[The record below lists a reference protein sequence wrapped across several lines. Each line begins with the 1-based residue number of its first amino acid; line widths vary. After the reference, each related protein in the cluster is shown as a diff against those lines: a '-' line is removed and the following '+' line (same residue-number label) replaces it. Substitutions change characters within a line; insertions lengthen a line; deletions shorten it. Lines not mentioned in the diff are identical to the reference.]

1 MIFIDKRFPVWFSA
15 RKILFKLLLSKLW
28 QKQYFILILLSHSI
42 THLPLPHLKT
52 KVRDRLDTERDI
64 FHLIF
69 GVNDGGL
76 DLNQCITFTFWFMQ
90 MKIAFESAPCTR
102 LPPSNAH
109 FCCLV
114 EQENRLDFSCSCK
127 NIHSGLTDNRPI
139 PYICILQLPLQS
151 DTPDMIRVRVFATF
165 NVL

>member
-1 MIFIDKRFPVWFSA
+1 MTRIFIGKSFSVCFLA
-15 RKILFKLLLSKLW
+15 RKNLFKLLLSKLW
-28 QKQYFILILLSHSI
+28 QKQYFMLILLSHSI

-52 KVRDRLDTERDI
+52 KDRDRLDTERDI

-69 GVNDGGL
+69 GANDGGL

-90 MKIAFESAPCTR
+90 LKITFESAPCTR
-102 LPPSNAH
+102 LPPPNAH

-127 NIHSGLTDNRPI
+127 NLLSGWTDQFRIFVFGSI
-139 PYICILQLPLQS
+139 PYRYRYPE
-151 DTPDMIRVRVFATF
+151 MIRVCAFATF

>member
-1 MIFIDKRFPVWFSA
+1 MIFIDKSFSVCFLA
-15 RKILFKLLLSKLW
+15 RKKLFKLLLSKLW

-64 FHLIF
+64 FHLSLW
-69 GVNDGGL
+69 VHYGGL

-102 LPPSNAH
+102 LPPSSAH